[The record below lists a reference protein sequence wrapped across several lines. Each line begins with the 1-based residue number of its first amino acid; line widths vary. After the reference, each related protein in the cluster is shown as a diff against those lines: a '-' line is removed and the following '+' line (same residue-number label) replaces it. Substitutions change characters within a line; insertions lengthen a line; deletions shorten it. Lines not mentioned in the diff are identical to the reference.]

1 MSTQR
6 KYLALDLGAESG
18 RGALGK
24 FDGKKLALEEVRRFP
39 NTPVKVLGRMHWN
52 VLSLFD
58 NLKHAVGAA
67 VSDAGGID
75 SIGIDTWG
83 VDFGL
88 LANDGSLVGNP
99 VHYRDPRTDGMMEK
113 AFEVM
118 PKAEIFEHTGV
129 QFMQI
134 NTVFQ
139 LYSMVLSDSPLLSA
153 ADTMLMMAS
162 LFNFLFTGRKVD
174 EYTVASTSQLM
185 DPRSRAWAKPVFDK
199 LGIPFDIAPELI
211 DPGRIIADVR
221 PDVAEDAGTA
231 PVPVVAVGSHD
242 TASAVAAVP
251 AEAGTWCY
259 ISCGTWS
266 LMGVEAGEPI
276 INEKT
281 LAYNFTNEGGVGGTI
296 RYLKNIMGLWLVQ
309 ECKRQ
314 WAKEGQDLTY
324 AQITQLAAD
333 AEPMQ
338 CFVDCNSDAF
348 LAPGGMPAR
357 IVKFC
362 EMTGQR
368 PPDSKGQIVRCALES
383 LALTYRQ
390 SLAELEDVTGGRID
404 VTHIVGGGTQ
414 NQLLCQFA
422 ADALNRPVV
431 AGPIEAT
438 AIGNVL
444 MQAVAL
450 GDLKSTAE
458 LREVVRNSFSPVLY
472 EPGNTAAWDEAA
484 ARHRKICNSS

>member
-1 MSTQR
+1 MSTER

-24 FDGKKLALEEVRRFP
+24 FDGTKLTLEEVHRFP
-39 NTPVKVLGRMHWN
+39 NGPVRVLGRMHWN

-58 NLKHAVGAA
+58 NLKQAVGGA

-75 SIGIDTWG
+75 SIAVDTWG

-88 LANDGSLVGNP
+88 LAKDGSLVGNP
-99 VHYRDPRTDGMMEK
+99 VHYRDPRTDGMMER

-118 PKAEIFEHTGV
+118 PKEEIFEHTGL

-139 LYSMVLSDSPLLSA
+139 LYSMVVSGSSLLGA
-153 ADTMLMMAS
+153 ADKMLMMPS
-162 LFNFLFTGRKVD
+162 LLNFLFTGRKVD
-174 EYTVASTSQLM
+174 EYTIASTSQLL
-185 DPRSRAWAKPVFDK
+185 DPRSRAWARPVFEK
-199 LGIPFDIAPELI
+199 LGIPFSIAAELI
-211 DPGRIIADVR
+211 DPGSIIADMR
-221 PDVAEDAGTA
+221 PDVAEEAGTA

-251 AEAGTWCY
+251 AESDNWCY

-266 LMGVEAGEPI
+266 LMGVEAPGPI

-281 LAYNFTNEGGVGGTI
+281 LAYSFTNEGGVGGTI

-314 WAKEGQDLTY
+314 WAKEGEDLSY
-324 AQITQLAAD
+324 PEITQLAAD
-333 AEPMQ
+333 AQPMQ

-357 IVKFC
+357 IAEFC
-362 EMTGQR
+362 EKTGQQSPR
-368 PPDSKGQIVRCALES
+368 SKGRMVRCALES
-383 LALTYRQ
+383 LALTYRR

-404 VTHIVGGGTQ
+404 VVHIVGGGTQ
-414 NQLLCQFA
+414 NELLCRFA

-450 GDLKSTAE
+450 GDLGSTAE

-472 EPGNTAAWDEAA
+472 EPRDAAAWDEAA
-484 ARHRKICNSS
+484 AKHKKICER